1 LLANPKEKAKKA
13 KKAKEIQS
21 ELELERLNRTDE
33 SITHE
38 HYERLRANTP
48 TDSIREMVNK
58 KEKVDPV
65 YGYKVDKLE
74 ADHIV
79 SMKTITEMKDFSRL
93 STENQLKVLNNPD
106 NFMGLGKSSNA
117 SKQDKSWAEWEGL
130 RKEKVP
136 EKLKAEMI
144 EKEKGIGSLLENQI
158 QTLLKTQRETIGE

>member
-1 LLANPKEKAKKA
+1 MGNLSRISGFPVEWFWFGSRKTPTNVLCG
-13 KKAKEIQS
+13 
-21 ELELERLNRTDE
+21 
-33 SITHE
+33 E

-48 TDSIREMVNK
+48 TDSIRNMVNEGK
-58 KEKVDPV
+58 KVDPV

-79 SMKTITEMKDFSRL
+79 AMKTITEMKDFSRL

-117 SKQDKSWAEWEGL
+117 SKQDKSWAEWEEHSILG
-130 RKEKVP
+130 KVP
-136 EKLKAEMI
+136 EKFKAEMI